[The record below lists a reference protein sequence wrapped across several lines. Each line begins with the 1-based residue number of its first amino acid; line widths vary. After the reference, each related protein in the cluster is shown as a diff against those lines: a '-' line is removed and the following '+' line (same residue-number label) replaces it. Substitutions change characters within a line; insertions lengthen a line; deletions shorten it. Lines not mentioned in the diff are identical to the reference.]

1 LLLLE
6 NPEWQRKME
15 KHVGTATF
23 GDAIDFLVSSS
34 ASFIARSLFSTSCG
48 NFFTYDIVSQCL
60 FAAEGL
66 FDVCEGLFVGSFFAR
81 RAAY

>member
-1 LLLLE
+1 
-6 NPEWQRKME
+6 ME

-48 NFFTYDIVSQCL
+48 NFFTYDIIDIVFQCL
-60 FAAEGL
+60 FAADGL
-66 FDVCEGLFVGSFFAR
+66 FDVCEGIFVGSFFAR